1 VAQGIAV
8 AQYEKAVQTA
18 FREVADGLAGRATYG
33 EQLQAQSAQAKAEAE
48 RLRLVNLRYANGAS
62 NSLEWLDAQRASFAS
77 EQALVQVRLATL
89 LNGVNLYKALGGGV
103 AAPAADKS

>member
-1 VAQGIAV
+1 
-8 AQYEKAVQTA
+8 
-18 FREVADGLAGRATYG
+18 
-33 EQLQAQSAQAKAEAE
+33 
-48 RLRLVNLRYANGAS
+48 VNLRYANGAS